1 MPPRGRDIPVV
12 CRWHPSR
19 VRAGAGDL
27 PDDNEGVPLDTG
39 TVIDAYIAE
48 LAAALRGSR
57 RVKADLLAE
66 ARDGLTDVA
75 DAYYL
80 HGMDRDE
87 AERRA
92 VAEFGTVA
100 ELAPLYQ
107 RELGLAQGRR
117 TALLVA
123 FVLLMQPVLWNYGWD
138 LLVTGGEDDPV
149 QVIDL
154 MINWLGASSI
164 VLALVIAFVCG
175 RRRPGLPFR
184 MGRVVGVFAGTVATI
199 FSGLGLASMFLGTD
213 GQLSSGIGFACLT
226 GFLLVPMSVVALS
239 ARRCLVAG

>member
-1 MPPRGRDIPVV
+1 MPPASGARF
-12 CRWHPSR
+12 
-19 VRAGAGDL
+19 RATAGDL
-27 PDDNEGVPLDTG
+27 PDDNGRVRLDTG
-39 TVIDAYIAE
+39 AVIDAYIAE
-48 LAAALRGSR
+48 LAAELRGSR
-57 RVKADLLAE
+57 RAKADLLAE

-80 HGMDRDE
+80 HGMDRAA

-92 VAEFGTVA
+92 VEEFGTVA

-123 FVLLMQPVLWNYGWD
+123 FVLVMQPVLWNYGWD
-138 LLVTGGEDDPV
+138 LLVTGGEDDPT

-164 VLALVIAFVCG
+164 VLALVIALVCG

-184 MGRVVGVFAGTVATI
+184 MGRVVGVFAGAVAVI
-199 FSGLGLASMFLGTD
+199 FSGLGLASMVFGTD
-213 GQLSSGIGFACLT
+213 SDLTSGIGFACLA
-226 GFLLVPMSVVALS
+226 GFLFVPMSLVALS